1 METRK
6 VLVVC
11 CVCAECGG
19 VYESRWLWTYA
30 YLQEMA
36 CHCNDLSHGHG
47 EQNPVD
53 HSGNTKSH

>member
-1 METRK
+1 M
-6 VLVVC
+6 
-11 CVCAECGG
+11 AED
-19 VYESRWLWTYA
+19 LWTYA

-53 HSGNTKSH
+53 RGMMKAARSLGELGIFRVTLSGLDKL